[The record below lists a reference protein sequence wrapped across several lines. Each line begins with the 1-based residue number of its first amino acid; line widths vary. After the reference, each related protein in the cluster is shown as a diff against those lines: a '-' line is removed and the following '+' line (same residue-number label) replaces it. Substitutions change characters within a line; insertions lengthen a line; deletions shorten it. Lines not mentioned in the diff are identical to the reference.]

1 MSPSSRVLA
10 AVTVLNAA
18 FALISISQWHPAN
31 AADERVADVLR
42 GRKLEIV
49 DDKGRTRASIVTY
62 ADTNSVVL
70 RLVNPDGMPS
80 VKLGASEGSVGLAL
94 IREQGSYI
102 QVFTDGVKVTAG
114 GRQRAAWP

>member
-1 MSPSSRVLA
+1 MSHTRILA

-18 FALISISQWHPAN
+18 FALLSVTQWHPAS
-31 AADERVADVLR
+31 AADDRVADVLR
-42 GRKLEIV
+42 GRSLQIV

-62 ADTNSVVL
+62 ADSGSVVL
-70 RLVNPDGMPS
+70 RLVNPSGMPS
-80 VKLGASEGSVGLAL
+80 VKLGASEGNVGLAL
-94 IREQGSYI
+94 IREEGSYI